1 MDPPMSLPWAA
12 ATMPDATAAAAPP
25 LDPRQLHT
33 LDLNGDNRT
42 DFVLYNPSTGAWYQ
56 ARNLTLGTFS
66 YNNGAW
72 AAGLTMIVKPPA
84 S

>member
-1 MDPPMSLPWAA
+1 MLGNGTGGFSNAGGQLW
-12 ATMPDATAAAAPP
+12 TTGW
-25 LDPRQLHT
+25 QLHT